1 MQAHNGR
8 MSPFT
13 AFFLGLFG
21 VAAVGL
27 IAATAITLSAV
38 HTIDKQATSIVGF
51 VANSID
57 GLPELID
64 SLPPALGD
72 ILDDRRAPEY
82 AAEIAIK
89 VNLITDDRGHLR
101 PVMTIENKGGEMI
114 TMLAVR
120 VAALNADNVPVR
132 EWTEVVATPIA
143 IDHDWRGPI
152 MPGKVRHVV
161 GSRAYRG
168 GPIDKLS
175 KLSVATEISD
185 IRVWTGMDGT
195 IKTAS
200 AQ

>member
-1 MQAHNGR
+1 MQANNGR

-21 VAAVGL
+21 VAAVGI
-27 IAATAITLSAV
+27 IAGTAITLSAV
-38 HTIDKQATSIVGF
+38 HTIDKQATGIVGF

-57 GLPELID
+57 GLPELIE

-72 ILDDRRAPEY
+72 ILEDRRAPEY
-82 AAEIAIK
+82 AAEIAID
-89 VNLITDDRGHLR
+89 VNLIVDDRGRLR
-101 PVMTIENKGGEMI
+101 PVMTIENRGGEMI

-120 VAALNADNVPVR
+120 VAALNADNMPVG

-152 MPGKVRHVV
+152 LPGKVRHVV

-168 GPIDKLS
+168 ASIDKLS
-175 KLSVATEISD
+175 ELTVATEISD
-185 IRVWTGMDGT
+185 IRVWTGMDNHL
-195 IKTAS
+195 KTAS
-200 AQ
+200 MQ